1 MIKIDRRQAC
11 VMFLLAVSI
20 VLGWRSLAGTFVLS
34 WQNVDYTHILIVLP
48 VSGALILLDRKE
60 LLAARQWNVG
70 IGSMILAVAAAI
82 AICTRFWSA
91 SLSKDEAL
99 SLGTFV
105 LVLSWIGIF
114 VTCFG
119 LKSCGRA
126 LFPLLFLFALVP
138 LPRLVLDAVIASLQQ
153 GSAWSTH
160 ALYAIAGVPVIQQ
173 GDQLTIPGLIV
184 RVAQECS
191 SIRSSSML
199 AVTTLVMAHLLLR
212 SPWRKIF
219 IVLLVIPLSIAKN
232 GLRIFTI
239 TIIGTR
245 VDPGYLTGRLH
256 RQGGIL
262 FFIVALV
269 AIFGILQWLRHGEKP
284 TQLLQPRTMKDTVVP
299 QSVGP
304 DSDEFQVGFHGSEIS

>member
-1 MIKIDRRQAC
+1 MIRVDRRLAC
-11 VMFLLAVSI
+11 LTLLLAVS
-20 VLGWRSLAGTFVLS
+20 VLLGWRSLAGTFLLS
-34 WQNVDYTHILIVLP
+34 WYNVDYTHILIVLP
-48 VSGALILLDRKE
+48 LSLALILLDQKE
-60 LLAARQWNVG
+60 LLAARKWNFGVG
-70 IGSMILAVAAAI
+70 SIILASAAAI

-91 SLSKDEAL
+91 SLPGDEAL
-99 SLGTFV
+99 SLGTFA
-105 LVLSWIGIF
+105 LVLSWIGIS
-114 VTCFG
+114 VACFG

-138 LPRLVLDAVIASLQQ
+138 LPKLALDAVIAFLQQ

-160 ALYAIAGVPVIQQ
+160 VLYAIAGVPVIQQ

-199 AVTTLVMAHLLLR
+199 AITTVVMAHLLLR
-212 SPWRKIF
+212 SPWRKVF
-219 IVLLVIPLSIAKN
+219 ILLLVIPLSVAKN

-239 TIIGTR
+239 TILGTT

-262 FFIVALV
+262 FFLVALV
-269 AIFGILQWLRHGEKP
+269 VIFAILQWLRRGEKSAR
-284 TQLLQPRTMKDTVVP
+284 LLQPQTLRETVA
-299 QSVGP
+299 S
-304 DSDEFQVGFHGSEIS
+304 H